1 MQAIIVKTFGGE
13 ENLKLETNV
22 PIPAPGKNEVLIKVM
37 SVGVNPVD
45 TYIRSGTFS
54 SLPSLPYTPGDDVAG
69 IVEDVGAEVTSFKKG
84 DRVYTV
90 RTTTG
95 AYAQYAIAQVQFV
108 NHLPDKLSYAQGA
121 AIGIPYYTASK
132 ALHLRS
138 GFKPGETVLI
148 HGASGAVGIAAIQ
161 ISKKLGLRVVGT
173 AGTKDG
179 MDLVKKTGADFVF
192 NHRDQGYVNA
202 IKDALGGGVDIILEM
217 LANVNLQT
225 DLELLNV
232 RGRVLVI
239 GCRGNVEIN
248 PRTTMGRE
256 SSIIGILL
264 LISTNAE
271 FEEMHGL
278 LGKGLQEGWLVP
290 EVYKTY
296 PLADA
301 ATAHHDI
308 INNTKTMGKLVLDTA
323 N

>member
-1 MQAIIVKTFGGE
+1 MQAIRVKTFGGE

-22 PIPAPGKNEVLIKVM
+22 PVPNPGKNEVLIKVL
-37 SVGVNPVD
+37 SAGVNPVD

-54 SLPSLPYTPGDDVAG
+54 ALPSLPYTPGFDCAG
-69 IVEDVGAEVTSFKKG
+69 IVEDVGTEVTGFKKG

-95 AYAQYAIAQVQFV
+95 AYAQYTTAQVQFV
-108 NHLPDKLSYAQGA
+108 NHLPDKLSFAQGA
-121 AIGIPYYTASK
+121 AIGIPYYTALK

-138 GFKPGETVLI
+138 GFKLGETVLI
-148 HGASGAVGIAAIQ
+148 HGASGAVGIAAVQ

-202 IKDALGGGVDIILEM
+202 IKDAVGGVDIILEM

-248 PRTTMGRE
+248 PRLAMGRE
-256 SSIIGILL
+256 ASITGIALFASTDHISANSTPPPAGASSILKR
-264 LISTNAE
+264 E
-271 FEEMHGL
+271 
-278 LGKGLQEGWLVP
+278 
-290 EVYKTY
+290 KTTV
-296 PLADA
+296 
-301 ATAHHDI
+301 ATKH
-308 INNTKTMGKLVLDTA
+308 
-323 N
+323 